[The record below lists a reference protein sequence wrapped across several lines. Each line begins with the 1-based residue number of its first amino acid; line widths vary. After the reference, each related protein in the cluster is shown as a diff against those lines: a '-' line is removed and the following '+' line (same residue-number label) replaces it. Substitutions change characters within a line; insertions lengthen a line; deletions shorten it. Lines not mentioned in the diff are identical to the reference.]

1 VDRDIDAA
9 MSEVKTGTP
18 TRDLAVDY
26 YRVSGVVLIVLGHW
40 LLSCVTFTDS
50 GFGLQDPL
58 ADIPWTRWITWPMQA
73 VPVFFLAAGYASAV
87 SWAHWCDGA
96 AMSRQTWVRNRLS
109 RALGPTAAY
118 LAFVSTL
125 IVIATAFGVPGRV
138 LQYAGW
144 AVAMQLWFLAVYV
157 IVVYLTPIALVA
169 QRHWGLWVAVTL
181 GLGVVAADVATI
193 GAHVPYV
200 NWLNYLFCWG
210 ALYQLGIAWQA
221 GKLAGRRAVTLAAV
235 SAVALGLLIT
245 VGPFPVSMI
254 SVTGQTVQNSSPP
267 SVALLAWGCVQ
278 TGIAV
283 AIGPALNRILRG
295 PRVQQI
301 LSVAN
306 TNVMAL
312 YLWHMVPVVLVAAA
326 LYPAG
331 LLPQPPEN
339 SLAWWGVRLL
349 WPAILALVTAVEM
362 VVLYRLRGVFAAPLP
377 TFRVPGGPVL
387 TEATM
392 LIGVVLTAYGIA
404 YVSARGFA
412 PDGHFAW
419 PAMLLFAVGAMLVA
433 LTPTDL
439 RPARQR

>member
-1 VDRDIDAA
+1 MEA
-9 MSEVKTGTP
+9 MSEGKTGAP
-18 TRDLAVDY
+18 PRDLAVDY

-58 ADIPWTRWITWPMQA
+58 ADIAWTRWITWPMQA

-87 SWAHWCDGA
+87 SWTHWCDGA
-96 AMSRQTWVRNRLS
+96 GMSRQAWVRSRLS
-109 RALGPTAAY
+109 RALGPTGAY
-118 LAFVSTL
+118 LAFVSAL
-125 IVIATAFGVPGRV
+125 IVIATAFGAPGRV

-157 IVVYLTPIALVA
+157 IVVYLTPIALA
-169 QRHWGLWVAVTL
+169 AHRHWGLWAAVL
-181 GLGVVAADVATI
+181 PALGVVAADVATI
-193 GAHVPYV
+193 GAHVPYA

-221 GKLAGRRAVTLAAV
+221 GKLAGPRAVTLVVV

-245 VGPFPVSMI
+245 VGPFPVAMI

-267 SVALLAWGCVQ
+267 SMALLAWGCVQ
-278 TGIAV
+278 TGVAV
-283 AIGPALNRILRG
+283 AVGPALNRVLRA
-295 PRVQQI
+295 PRVQRI

-306 TNVMAL
+306 ANVMAL
-312 YLWHMVPVVLVAAA
+312 YLWHMVPVVLVAAIG
-326 LYPAG
+326 YPAG

-339 SLAWWGVRLL
+339 SVAWWGVRLL
-349 WPAILALVTAVEM
+349 WLAILAVVTAVEM
-362 VVLYRLRGVFAAPLP
+362 VVLYRLRGVFTAPLP
-377 TFRVPGGPVL
+377 VFRVPVGPVL
-387 TEATM
+387 TDAAM
-392 LIGVVLTAYGIA
+392 FVGVVLTAYGIA

-412 PDGHFAW
+412 PDGHFPW
-419 PAMLLFAVGAMLVA
+419 HAMLVFAVGAVLVA
-433 LTPTDL
+433 LTPKDL